1 MEIRQLQYFK
11 QVCKDKSLSK
21 AAENLYITQQG
32 LSHAILT
39 LEKEIGVALFLRS
52 KNGVVPTEAAANFLD
67 EVSEVLDAFEAL
79 KKKMRTMAESADG
92 KVRVSLTPG
101 AMSYLVPK
109 LVSEFHERYPKIEL
123 KIVEN
128 PDTLCEEY
136 TANGEVDIACTTG
149 PIANE
154 ALEWFPLFKDSV
166 VIMMRKDNPLA
177 SREILDFEDLKN
189 EKFIL
194 MPRAFKWHDIII
206 GRCKE
211 AGYDPDIFYEV
222 GDLNV
227 TYNIIK
233 ENGGIGFMHQ
243 NLAESFGVRETTIV
257 PLAADEK
264 LYWHLGLVKKRR
276 TKLSYAAQIV
286 AGYISEI
293 SGEHEAF
300 AGRPNSA
307 LTPSYSDA
315 HGGNVIRIK

>member
-11 QVCKDKSLSK
+11 QVCEDRSLSK

-32 LSHAILT
+32 LSHAIQT
-39 LEKEIGVALFLRS
+39 LEKEIGAALFLRS
-52 KNGVVPTEAAANFLD
+52 KNGVVPTEAAANFLE
-67 EVSEVLDAFEAL
+67 EVCDVLNAFEAL
-79 KKKMRTMAESADG
+79 KKRMRAMAESANG
-92 KVRVSLTPG
+92 KVKVSLTPG

-128 PDTLCEEY
+128 PDTLCEEC
-136 TANGEVDIACTTG
+136 AVSGAVDIACTTG
-149 PIANE
+149 PIDNE

-166 VIMMRKDNPLA
+166 VIMMRKDNPLS
-177 SREILDFEDLKN
+177 SREILDFEDLKD

-194 MPRAFKWHDIII
+194 PPKAFKWHDIII
-206 GRCKE
+206 HRCKE
-211 AGYDPDIFYEV
+211 AGFDADIFYEV

-233 ENGGIGFMHQ
+233 ENGGIGFMHK
-243 NLAESFGVRETTIV
+243 NLAESFGVRETVIV
-257 PLAADEK
+257 PLAPDKK
-264 LYWHLGLVKKRR
+264 LSWHLGLVKRKGVN
-276 TKLSYAAQIV
+276 LSYAAQVV

-315 HGGNVIRIK
+315 SGGNVIRIK

>member
-11 QVCKDKSLSK
+11 QVCEDRSLSK

-32 LSHAILT
+32 LSHAIQT
-39 LEKEIGVALFLRS
+39 LEKEIGVSLFLRS

-67 EVSEVLDAFEAL
+67 EVGDVLDAFEAL
-79 KKKMRTMAESADG
+79 KTKMRMMAESANG
-92 KVRVSLTPG
+92 KVKVSLTPG

-128 PDTLCEEY
+128 PDTLCESY
-136 TANGEVDIACTTG
+136 TASGDVDMACTTG
-149 PIANE
+149 PVANE
-154 ALEWFPLFKDSV
+154 ALEWFPLFTDDV

-177 SREILDFEDLKN
+177 AREILDFKDLKN

-194 MPRAFKWHDIII
+194 PPREFKWHDIII
-206 GRCKE
+206 DRCNE
-211 AGYDPDIFYEV
+211 AGFEPNIFYEV

-233 ENGGIGFMHQ
+233 ENCGIGFMHK
-243 NLAESFGVRETTIV
+243 NLAESFGVRETVIV
-257 PLAADEK
+257 PLAPDKK
-264 LYWHLGLVKKRR
+264 LYWHLGIVKRKSA
-276 TKLSYAAQIV
+276 KLSYAAQIV

-293 SGEHEAF
+293 SGENEAF

-307 LTPSYSDA
+307 LTPSYTDA